1 MGHFISYWIQN
12 VHIIFYIC
20 SKDFSEVF
28 NDDRAALYANKRNA
42 CQYFE
47 KTSPQMGHFF
57 PQTGPKSFYVL
68 SAAIKI
74 FYPNRDLVFVS

>member
-47 KTSPQMGHFF
+47 KTSIGPKWGIFF
-57 PQTGPKSFYVL
+57 PKLNLKASMF
-68 SAAIKI
+68 
-74 FYPNRDLVFVS
+74 